1 MCIRDSSNSRD
12 IGKYKRLKQDLA
24 IYRLVFGQPRQ
35 EDIVRKIR
43 ERLGDEVDDKI
54 LNQFLPIYMIN
65 LSPFD
70 SDTIWATAKKK
81 STQLLSQR
89 NFRDQFVSLVE
100 KTVSDNS
107 EALLIAN
114 SEINSLIDVV
124 NSHDP
129 ECRPDKSTVQC
140 AAALYY
146 LVNPYDETYDFYQGI
161 GFEDDIAIVKRIHK
175 QFANTPVTKKPKP

>member
-1 MCIRDSSNSRD
+1 M
-12 IGKYKRLKQDLA
+12 YKRQKQDLA

-70 SDTIWATAKKK
+70 SDTIWATAQKK

-100 KTVSDNS
+100 KTVSDNRS
-107 EALLIAN
+107 ALSTALVQIEQLMRRV
-114 SEINSLIDVV
+114 S
-124 NSHDP
+124 SHDP
-129 ECRPDKSTVQC
+129 NVPPDELTIQC

-161 GFEDDIAIVKRIHK
+161 GFEDDIKIIKEIHK
-175 QFANTPVTKKPKP
+175 QFVTQPVVMSRAKN